1 MTKTTPLS
9 QKNVGAIR
17 IIGSRVTL
25 NMIFI
30 LLSSLLLSH
39 SALAQTTTAQQLG
52 YGPND
57 KVLMVHADD
66 IGMSHSVNVASI
78 EAFKKGMVTSGSI
91 MVPCPW
97 FPEIAAYAKEHPELD
112 LGLHLTLTSEWKYLR
127 WRPVASP
134 EKVKGLL
141 DKDGFMWRSERQ
153 TAMNATPQEVEI
165 ELRAQIDRALQFGIK
180 PTHLDTHMGTLYT
193 RKDFFDVYTKLG
205 KEYGIPVMVMRPT
218 PESIAYGKRA
228 GSPIAEDV
236 LKKVEA
242 DGFVM
247 LDHLV
252 TGVPGKNFAERKESY
267 KNLLRNLKPGV
278 TMLIVHLGMND
289 PELKAT
295 TGSWEQR
302 YGDFLSFTDPEIEA
316 LIKELGV
323 KLTTW
328 REMGKIA
335 WKK

>member
-1 MTKTTPLS
+1 MKQTCILLS
-9 QKNVGAIR
+9 
-17 IIGSRVTL
+17 L
-25 NMIFI
+25 FI
-30 LLSSLLLSH
+30 LLSCAS
-39 SALAQTTTAQQLG
+39 SAIAQITTAQQLG
-52 YGPND
+52 YGPNE

-66 IGMSHSVNVASI
+66 IGMSHSVNAATI
-78 EAFKKGMVTSGSI
+78 EAFKKGLVTSGSI

-141 DKDGFMWRSERQ
+141 DEEGFMWRSERQ
-153 TAMNATPQEVEI
+153 TAMKATAQEIEI
-165 ELRAQIDRALQFGIK
+165 ELRAQIERALQFGVK

-193 RKDFFDVYTKLG
+193 RKDFFDVYAKLG
-205 KEYGIPVMVMRPT
+205 KEYGVPVMVMRPT
-218 PESIAYGKRA
+218 PEIIAYGKQV
-228 GSPIAEDV
+228 GMPITEDL

-242 DGFVM
+242 DGYVM
-247 LDHLV
+247 LDYLN
-252 TGVPGKNFAERKESY
+252 TGVQGKNFAERKEAY
-267 KNLLRNLKPGV
+267 KRFLRSLKPGV

-302 YGDFLSFTDPEIEA
+302 YADFQSFTDPEIEA

>member
-1 MTKTTPLS
+1 MNK
-9 QKNVGAIR
+9 
-17 IIGSRVTL
+17 IIVL
-25 NMIFI
+25 LIIF
-30 LLSSLLLSH
+30 LLSPP
-39 SALAQTTTAQQLG
+39 APAQTTTAQQLG

-57 KVLMVHADD
+57 KLLLVHADD
-66 IGMSHSVNVASI
+66 LGMSHSVNAASL

-97 FPEIAAYAKEHPELD
+97 FPEIAAYAIEHPELD

-141 DKDGFMWRSERQ
+141 DEEGFMWRSERQ
-153 TAMNATPQEVEI
+153 TAMKATAQEIET
-165 ELRAQIDRALQFGIK
+165 ELRAQIERALQFGIK

-193 RKDFFDVYTKLG
+193 RKDYFEVYTRLG

-218 PESIAYGKRA
+218 PEALAYGKQT
-228 GSPIAEDV
+228 GSPITEDM

-242 DGFVM
+242 DGFAM
-247 LDHLV
+247 LDYLA
-252 TGVPGKNFAERKESY
+252 TGVSGNNFAERKESY
-267 KNLLRNLKPGV
+267 KTFLHGLKPGV
-278 TMLIVHLGMND
+278 TMLIVHLGSND
-289 PELKAT
+289 PELKAV

-302 YGDFLSFTDPEIEA
+302 YADFLSFTDPEIEA
-316 LIKELGV
+316 LIKELGI

-328 REMGKIA
+328 RELGKIA

>member
-1 MTKTTPLS
+1 MMIKLLALAALALASTTLAPT
-9 QKNVGAIR
+9 QDGGAISTGVR
-17 IIGSRVTL
+17 
-25 NMIFI
+25 
-30 LLSSLLLSH
+30 
-39 SALAQTTTAQQLG
+39 LG
-52 YGPND
+52 YGPQD
-57 KVLMVHADD
+57 RLLIVHADD
-66 IGMSHSVNVASI
+66 IGMSHSVNAATI
-78 EAFKKGMVTSGSI
+78 EAFKKGLVTSGSI

-97 FPEIAAYAKEHPELD
+97 FPEIAAYAREHPELD

-127 WRPVASP
+127 WRPVAPP

-141 DKDGFMWRSERQ
+141 DEEGYMWRSERQ
-153 TAMNATPQEVEI
+153 TAMKATPQEVET
-165 ELRAQIDRALQFGIK
+165 ELRAQIERALQFGVK

-218 PESIAYGKRA
+218 PEIIAYGKQA
-228 GSPIAEDV
+228 GMPITEEL

-252 TGVPGKNFAERKESY
+252 TGVPGRNFAERKEAY
-267 KNLLRNLKPGV
+267 KNLLRNLRPGV

-289 PELKAT
+289 PELKAV

-302 YGDFLSFTDPEIEA
+302 YGDFLSFTDTEIEA
-316 LIKELGV
+316 LIKELGI

-328 REMGKIA
+328 RELGKIA

>member
-1 MTKTTPLS
+1 
-9 QKNVGAIR
+9 
-17 IIGSRVTL
+17 
-25 NMIFI
+25 
-30 LLSSLLLSH
+30 
-39 SALAQTTTAQQLG
+39 
-52 YGPND
+52 
-57 KVLMVHADD
+57 
-66 IGMSHSVNVASI
+66 
-78 EAFKKGMVTSGSI
+78 
-91 MVPCPW
+91 
-97 FPEIAAYAKEHPELD
+97 
-112 LGLHLTLTSEWKYLR
+112 LHLTLTSEWKYLR

-141 DKDGFMWRSERQ
+141 DEEGFMWRSERQ
-153 TAMNATPQEVEI
+153 TATKATPQEVET
-165 ELRAQIDRALQFGIK
+165 ELRAQIERALQFGLK

-218 PESIAYGKRA
+218 PEIIAYGKRA
-228 GSPIAEDV
+228 GLPITEDL

-252 TGVPGKNFAERKESY
+252 TGVPGKNFAERKEAY

-295 TGSWEQR
+295 TGAWEER

-328 REMGKIA
+328 REMGKIS